1 MIRLLPLI
9 ALLGAC
15 SPAECVAPDYRD
27 MSEHDMGMAQA
38 EYEECREQ

>member
-15 SPAECVAPDYRD
+15 APQECVAPDFRG
-27 MSEHDMGMAQA
+27 MSEHEIGMAQM
-38 EYEECREQ
+38 EYEECRG